1 MLICRRRGRDRPICL
16 HLQLP
21 EHHKQGVATTG
32 QPELLDNSSH
42 QIPLIHGITTVRL
55 KAIQIIVDK
64 NLDYIV
70 QIHGLLSLVKEWER
84 SGAQLGDSQRRKEE
98 RKLGRMLMRVGR
110 GINYV

>member
-42 QIPLIHGITTVRL
+42 QIPLIHGITTIRL
-55 KAIQIIVDK
+55 KAIQIIVVK

-70 QIHGLLSLVKEWER
+70 QRPDLLSLV
-84 SGAQLGDSQRRKEE
+84 EE
-98 RKLGRMLMRVGR
+98 RREAGHNFATLKGGRKRESLGECCCVLDEVL
-110 GINYV
+110 IFV